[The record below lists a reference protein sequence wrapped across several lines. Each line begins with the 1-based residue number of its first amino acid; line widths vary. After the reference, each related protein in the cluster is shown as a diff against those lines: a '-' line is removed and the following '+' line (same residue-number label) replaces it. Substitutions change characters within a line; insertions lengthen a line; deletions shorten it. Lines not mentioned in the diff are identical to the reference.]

1 MAVVTK
7 RMAQKGPYIIFDSSI
22 PFLVPGGITIAGGR
36 TDSLA
41 ILPAPPV
48 ASLKGVVT
56 NDVVTIS
63 GVDSCSPTDAPSTL
77 RSPSGSVVSLVVKEE
92 VELYHEDEVVQYC
105 VVGNSYF
112 MVFSPMGPLKD
123 RDMLFPCC

>member
-7 RMAQKGPYIIFDSSI
+7 RMAQKGPYIILDSSI
-22 PFLVPGGITIAGGR
+22 PFLVPGATTIPVISVL
-36 TDSLA
+36 T
-41 ILPAPPV
+41 PPV
-48 ASLKGVVT
+48 PSLKGVVT
-56 NDVVTIS
+56 DDVVTIS